1 MTPFTLDRW
10 ADRAWRWWYDHIK
23 PAPLWLRRGGAFAV
37 ELSLIAG
44 SAIVPYS
51 FGVYAQEREIGQP
64 VPLSPLLS
72 ATSDGLA
79 IAFGTSPRQPNR
91 NVSPL
96 SNLFWTGSMM
106 LPFLVGAWQLYRLG
120 TTGLT
125 DPKRWFGVR
134 IVCET
139 GEPCGMARIILREA
153 IGRWGVTFGLGYGF
167 WLTIGGYG
175 SGGLLLGI
183 VGSIALADSLCLRL
197 DRLHRTIHDRLSGT
211 YVLDMFQYEY
221 GYSSYVWPS
230 GPDQTHW
237 TQTDPDEPI
246 EAIVLVEGDP
256 FLPPPVPGL
265 WLWMR
270 SNPVTALALLGLFGV
285 ATLLGTLA
293 GTQVYVQQQTNQRQ
307 KTAQANELY
316 LSLVNKLAPLPGAP
330 DERKNAILALGTLD
344 DDRVQTLL
352 LDLLAQETDPVLI
365 DAIQQALVSRGTASI
380 DGLRRLN
387 QGIRNELDTLQRSQA
402 DRDLAARRLQATQ
415 QAIAK
420 IAIGYSGEMPE
431 ADLSRTDL
439 GRNDRADFTLVLN
452 GIDLAGNHFRGSILR
467 YANFQ
472 QAVFFSPGV
481 DDRPGSYDDAIAD
494 FSGADLSHANFAGA
508 NLQRVWLRQ
517 TNLMRTNLNQA
528 DLSEATA
535 IGANFSSAQAIGANF
550 QASDL
555 AQASF
560 TGADLKTSN
569 FRGAQLQDATLSQAD
584 LAGAQLEQA
593 DLTRSN
599 WQDADLSGANLS
611 EASLTDANLSGVIL
625 SGATLSGADLRGA
638 NLAGADV
645 SAVDWRRSRLAGA
658 NVQGVIWARSEDA
671 SLVTEAE
678 DTPWFTGVDFSE
690 VRGLDR
696 AALQYLCDRGAK
708 HPECR

>member
-1 MTPFTLDRW
+1 MTHSTLNRW
-10 ADRAWRWWYDHIK
+10 ADRAWRWWYSQIK
-23 PAPLWLRRGGAFAV
+23 PAPLWIRRGGAFAV

-51 FGVYAQEREIGQP
+51 FGVYAQAREIGQP

-72 ATSDGLA
+72 ATRDGVA
-79 IAFGTSPRQPNR
+79 IAFGTTSRQPNR

-96 SNLFWTGSMM
+96 TNLFWTGSLI
-106 LPFLVGAWQLYRLG
+106 LPLLVGAWQLYRLG
-120 TTGLT
+120 ITGLT

-139 GEPCGMARIILREA
+139 GEPAGMARILLREA

-175 SGGLLLGI
+175 SGGLLWVI
-183 VGSIALADSLCLRL
+183 VGAIALVDSLCVQL
-197 DRLHRTIHDRLSGT
+197 DRLHRTLHDRLSGT

-237 TQTDPDEPI
+237 TQDDPDALI
-246 EAIVLVEGDP
+246 EAIILVDDDP

-270 SNPVTALALLGLFGV
+270 SNPITALALLGLFGV
-285 ATLLGTLA
+285 ALLLGTLA

-307 KTAQANELY
+307 QTAQANELY
-316 LSLVNKLAPLPGAP
+316 LSLVNKLTPLPGAP

-352 LDLLAQETDPVLI
+352 LDLLAQETNPVLI
-365 DAIQQALVSRGTASI
+365 DAIQQALVSRGTDSI

-387 QGIRNELDTLQRSQA
+387 QGLRNELDALQRSPA
-402 DRDLAARRLQATQ
+402 DRDQVARRLQATQ

-420 IAIGYSGEMPE
+420 IAIGYSGEMPA

-439 GRNDRADFTLVLN
+439 GRNDRADFTLVLS
-452 GIDLAGNHFRGSILR
+452 GIDLAGNRFRGSILR
-467 YANFQ
+467 HANFQ
-472 QAVFFSPGV
+472 QAVFFSPGA
-481 DDRPGSYDDAIAD
+481 DDRPGNYDDAIAD

-508 NLQRVWLRQ
+508 NLQRAWLRQ
-517 TNLMRTNLNQA
+517 TNLMRTNLSQA
-528 DLSEATA
+528 DLSQSTA

-550 QASDL
+550 QNSDL
-555 AQASF
+555 DQASL

-569 FRGAQLQDATLSQAD
+569 FRGARLVDATLTQAD
-584 LAGAQLEQA
+584 LAGAQLEEA

-611 EASLTDANLSGVIL
+611 GAVMTDANLSGAIL
-625 SGATLSGADLRGA
+625 SGATLAGADLRGA
-638 NLAGADV
+638 NLAGVDV

-658 NVQGVIWARSEDA
+658 NVQGVIWARSDDA
-671 SLVTEAE
+671 SLVAE
-678 DTPWFTGVDFSE
+678 PDETPWLEGVDFSE

-696 AALQYLCDRGAK
+696 AGLQYVCDRGAK
-708 HPECR
+708 HPECP

>member
-1 MTPFTLDRW
+1 MTLSTFDRW
-10 ADRAWRWWYDHIK
+10 ADRAWRWWYDQIK
-23 PAPLWLRRGGAFAV
+23 PAPLWMRRGGAFVV

-44 SAIVPYS
+44 SAIVPYA
-51 FGVYAQEREIGQP
+51 FGVYAQDREIGQP

-79 IAFGTSPRQPNR
+79 IAFGGSSRQPNR

-96 SNLFWTGSMM
+96 TNLFWTGAIVFP
-106 LPFLVGAWQLYRLG
+106 LIVGAWQLYRLG
-120 TTGLT
+120 STGLT

-139 GEPCGMARIILREA
+139 GQPCGTVRILLREV

-175 SGGLLLGI
+175 SGGLFLGI
-183 VGSIALADSLCLRL
+183 VGAIALADSLCIRL
-197 DRLHRTIHDRLSGT
+197 DRLHRTLHDRLSGT

-221 GYSSYVWPS
+221 GYSSYIWPT

-237 TQTDPDEPI
+237 TQTDPEDVI
-246 EAIVLVEGDP
+246 EAIVLIDGDP
-256 FLPPPVPGL
+256 FLPPPVPGV
-265 WLWMR
+265 WWWMR

-307 KTAQANELY
+307 RTAQANALY

-330 DERKNAILALGTLD
+330 DERKNAILALGTLE

-352 LDLLAQETDPVLI
+352 LDLLAQETEPVLI
-365 DAIQQALVSRGTASI
+365 DAIQQALVSRGIVSI

-387 QGIRNELDTLQRSQA
+387 QGLRNELDTLQRNSA

-420 IAIGYSGEMPE
+420 IAIGYSGEMSG

-452 GIDLAGNHFRGSILR
+452 GIDLAGNRFRGSVLR

-481 DDRPGSYDDAIAD
+481 DDRPGNYDDAITD
-494 FSGADLSHANFAGA
+494 FSGADLSHANLIGA

-517 TNLMRTNLNQA
+517 TNLMRTQLNQA
-528 DLSEATA
+528 DFSQATA
-535 IGANFSSAQAIGANF
+535 IGANFSSTQAIGTNF
-550 QASDL
+550 QASEL
-555 AQASF
+555 NQASF

-569 FRGAQLQDATLSQAD
+569 FREARLQDASFSQAD

-593 DLTRSN
+593 DLARSN
-599 WQDADLSGANLS
+599 WQDADLSGANL
-611 EASLTDANLSGVIL
+611 AGADLTDANLAGAIL
-625 SGATLSGADLRGA
+625 TGATLTGADLRGA

-645 SAVDWRRSRLAGA
+645 SAVDWRRSRLAGV
-658 NVQGVIWARSEDA
+658 NLQGVIWMRSDDT
-671 SLVTEAE
+671 SLVAAAE
-678 DTPWFTGVDFSE
+678 TTQLDGVDFSE

-696 AALQYLCDRGAK
+696 AGLQYLCDRGAK
-708 HPECR
+708 HRECR